1 MVQSTGNPI
10 LDNAT
15 VEALRRWRF
24 KPGVAANVHVPITFT
39 LSGVSY

>member
-1 MVQSTGNPI
+1 

-24 KPGVAANVHVPITFT
+24 KPGVASNIAVPVTYT